1 MLDIDKIYLKWPFY
15 GSRRITEELRGM
27 GYIIN
32 RKQVQ
37 RLMRVMG
44 IQALY
49 PKPKTSNP
57 HPQHR
62 VFPYLL
68 RNVTITHP
76 NHVWSSD
83 ITYVPMK
90 KGFFY
95 LVAVMDWFS
104 RFVLGWRISNSLEGI
119 FCIDALE
126 DAFHYGKPEIFN
138 SDQGCQFTSEAFIL
152 QLQNKEIAI
161 SMDGKGRYID
171 NIWIERLWRSI
182 KYEDL
187 YIREYADGS
196 DLYKGLS
203 EYFHFYNFQ
212 RRHQALSYK
221 TPAEIFQ
228 PI

>member
-1 MLDIDKIYLKWPFY
+1 
-15 GSRRITEELRGM
+15 M

-90 KGFFY
+90 SGFFY

-138 SDQGCQFTSEAFIL
+138 SDQGCQFTSLSFL
-152 QLQNKEIAI
+152 SQLQNNDIAI
-161 SMDGKGRYID
+161 SMDGKGRCID
-171 NIWIERLWRSI
+171 NVWIERLWRSI

-187 YIREYADGS
+187 YIREYSDGRA
-196 DLYKGLS
+196 LFNGIKN
-203 EYFHFYNFQ
+203 YFKFYNFQ